1 MLENGKIY
9 MGLAKDSEESTPEK
23 VYMQLSQA
31 NRHGLIAGASGT
43 GKTITMKVM
52 AESFSAAGVPV
63 FLCDV
68 KGDVSGICEPGVDNA
83 GMQKRIDK
91 FGIRESF
98 EYRAFPTVFYDIYG
112 KGGHPVRTTVSDLGP
127 SLLSQILGLT
137 EVQEGVLNTIFR
149 IADDK
154 GLKIID
160 MKDLRAVINFVAEHR
175 SEYTIQY
182 GNMAAQSIG
191 AITRSLIPL
200 EEQGGETF
208 FGEPAIDI
216 KDWIRTAPDGRGFVN
231 VLHCVDVIKYPKLYS
246 TFILWMMAE
255 LFEELPEVGDLDKP
269 KLVFFFD
276 EAHLLFKDAP
286 KPLISKIEQTVK
298 LIRSKGVGIY
308 FVTQSPSDIPDSVL
322 AQLSNRVQHA
332 LRAYTPSEQKAVKA
346 AAQTFRTNPA
356 FKTESVIMELG
367 TGEALTSFLDEKGIP
382 QIVRKTAVICPES
395 LMAPA
400 SSAAKEHVMRTSPV
414 AGKYENYIDNE
425 SAYEVLEK
433 RSKEDAE
440 RAELERQRAELEADK
455 EKFAKEKEK
464 AAADAAKKAEKEAAK
479 KQAAKEKA
487 AERRKNKIE
496 TQLISTGG
504 SLLRRGLLSILKK
517 K

>member
-9 MGLAKDSEESTPEK
+9 MGLAKDSEESAPEK

-91 FGIRESF
+91 FGIRKSF
-98 EYRAFPTVFYDIYG
+98 GYRAFPTVFYDIYG

-246 TFILWMMAE
+246 TFVLWMMAE

-346 AAQTFRTNPA
+346 AAQTFRANPA

-400 SSAAKEHVMRTSPV
+400 SSAAKEQVMRTSPV

-440 RAELERQRAELEADK
+440 RAESEAKRDDIGATEGVRLFRQLERDGADQRPGADNGI
-455 EKFAKEKEK
+455 
-464 AAADAAKKAEKEAAK
+464 D
-479 KQAAKEKA
+479 Q
-487 AERRKNKIE
+487 
-496 TQLISTGG
+496 TG
-504 SLLRRGLLSILKK
+504 
-517 K
+517 